1 MKSPCLLLITIL
13 FLSVSALAGAGCG
26 SRTEISG
33 TGTVRFI
40 TLEGGFYGIVADD
53 GLHYDPINLGRELH
67 EDGIRIRFKA
77 EKRKDLASVHM
88 WGDIIEIVEVAR
100 IGD

>member
-1 MKSPCLLLITIL
+1 MKSPCLLLITVL

-26 SRTEISG
+26 SRTEISD

-53 GLHYDPINLGRELH
+53 GHHYDPINLGQELQV
-67 EDGIRIRFKA
+67 DGIRIRFTA
-77 EKRKDLASVHM
+77 KRCTDIAYIHM
-88 WGDIIEIVEVAR
+88 WGDIIEIVEFAR